1 MLDKL
6 LPGCR
11 RRSPMLKWCNES
23 ALGELVSATSFQ
35 DATDRRHAHATSGQ
49 LTTLSTTASPA

>member
-1 MLDKL
+1 
-6 LPGCR
+6 
-11 RRSPMLKWCNES
+11 MLKWCNES